1 MFNVN
6 DSLVGEVRTKRLPVK
21 HLVCA
26 CDLATFQ
33 LSSVMTTGTSLAN
46 VPRSMSSVH
55 DLVSVH
61 INVQQVLVPVVASCQ
76 KYLALCCSFIFVILL
91 DRPRPFMDRP

>member
-1 MFNVN
+1 MFNVK

-21 HLVCA
+21 HLVA

-61 INVQQVLVPVVASCQ
+61 INVQQVLVPVVQ
-76 KYLALCCSFIFVILL
+76 
-91 DRPRPFMDRP
+91 